1 MIELWNLIR
10 ELTWYSSLG
19 KSMKK
24 KLQIMQNKVIRF
36 ILDLGPRTRITCDI
50 LESVNML
57 HTSDRVT
64 QLRLNHVFNIFNGN
78 APTYLN
84 QHFVRNDGITRAATN
99 MNYLVPRVGSQG
111 SSNFYYNAILD
122 WNSLPVPIKQISS
135 KPTFKEAV
143 KSHLLDVA
151 RHREIDD
158 FI

>member
-1 MIELWNLIR
+1 
-10 ELTWYSSLG
+10 
-19 KSMKK
+19 
-24 KLQIMQNKVIRF
+24 
-36 ILDLGPRTRITCDI
+36 
-50 LESVNML
+50 ML

-84 QHFVRNDGITRAATN
+84 QHFVRNDGITRGATN

-111 SSNFYYNAILD
+111 SYNFYYNAILD

-143 KSHLLDVA
+143 KSHLSDVA